1 MDKKQINEV
10 LKIINSLNYGKIVI
24 NKQAGKIVNVKK
36 EESIKLNN

>member
-1 MDKKQINEV
+1 MMNQKLKKLIKLIES
-10 LKIINSLNYGKIVI
+10 IEYGSIKI

>member
-24 NKQAGKIVNVKK
+24 NKQAGKIVNIKK
-36 EESIKLNN
+36 EVSIKIE